1 MIGELWKRDIEF
13 EDINLLPYFQ
23 KFVLQTAIFI
33 GYGIE
38 LDCYKEHSQFCQE
51 IIDIENKIIRLRSPI
66 SNLQDSIPCC
76 GLCLGGSTTRKLPEC
91 VVKEEIAI

>member
-66 SNLQDSIPCC
+66 SNLQDSI
-76 GLCLGGSTTRKLPEC
+76 LVADYASVVQQLGNCPN
-91 VVKEEIAI
+91 VW